1 MIFDT
6 HCHLAYDGDDPAP
19 VYQRA
24 RESGVSRLL
33 AVGIDLASSE
43 RARAQATRFDGVF
56 YAAGL
61 HPNDSGKLA
70 DDWRGLEALARR
82 DDCVAIGETGL
93 DFFREWTT
101 PAQQIPAFERH
112 LELARELDKPVVV
125 HCRAAFASVYEL
137 LAAHPGVRGVMHCFS
152 GGVAEAR
159 GALDLGLHV
168 SFAGPLTYPKND
180 ALRVAAA
187 FVPADRVLV
196 ETDSP
201 FLPPQGR
208 RGKRN
213 EPAYIVAT
221 VEALAEARGV
231 TFAAAAATTTNNAR
245 QLFGV

>member
-6 HCHLAYDGDDPAP
+6 HCHLGYDGDDPAP
-19 VYQRA
+19 VHQRA
-24 RESGVSRLL
+24 RECGVTQLL

-43 RARAQATRFDGVF
+43 RARAQASRLAGVY

-61 HPNDSGKLA
+61 HPNDSGRFA
-70 DDWRGLEALARR
+70 DEWSGLESLARR

-101 PAQQIPAFERH
+101 PEQQIVAFERH
-112 LELARELDKPVVV
+112 LHLACELDKPIVV
-125 HCRAAFASVYEL
+125 HCRDAFARVYEVL
-137 LAAHPGVRGVMHCFS
+137 DAHPGVRGVMHCFS
-152 GGVAEAR
+152 GDVAQAR
-159 GALDLGLHV
+159 RAIDLGLHV

-180 ALRVAAA
+180 GLRAVAA

-196 ETDSP
+196 ETDAP

-213 EPAYIVAT
+213 EPAFIVTT
-221 VEALAEARGV
+221 VETLAGIRGI
-231 TFAAAAATTTNNAR
+231 TFEAAATTTSNNAR